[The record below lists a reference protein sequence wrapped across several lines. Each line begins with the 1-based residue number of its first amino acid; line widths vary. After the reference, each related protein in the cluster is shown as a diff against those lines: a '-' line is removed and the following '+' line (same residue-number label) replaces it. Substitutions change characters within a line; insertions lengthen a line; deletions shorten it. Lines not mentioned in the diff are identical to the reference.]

1 MSGAFLIDS
10 YQDRDVLLAESKVDP
25 LVKAGWRSLLFIAF
39 SSVLVLSCLGF
50 LVHAYISFRNR
61 QLQFAL
67 LRTVGFSMR
76 QLVTMV
82 WLEQMLVILA
92 GLALG
97 TWMGSRLGAVIMPF
111 LGHDDFGSQV
121 MPPFAIQINWNVL
134 ILTYVIMFLVFAVII
149 LGMIWLVNRI
159 SLQRV
164 LRLGEIG

>member
-1 MSGAFLIDS
+1 
-10 YQDRDVLLAESKVDP
+10 
-25 LVKAGWRSLLFIAF
+25 
-39 SSVLVLSCLGF
+39 
-50 LVHAYISFRNR
+50 
-61 QLQFAL
+61 
-67 LRTVGFSMR
+67 MR
-76 QLVTMV
+76 QMVTMV

-121 MPPFAIQINWNVL
+121 MPPFAMQINWNVL
-134 ILTYVIMFLVFAVII
+134 ILTYVIMFVVFAVII